1 MESNGMNEKTRLD
14 LEAIRQ
20 KLAGKTGKRY
30 WRTLEEVADTPEF
43 QLFLEDEFPNRSTI
57 NQINRRDL
65 IKFMGASFALA
76 GLTGCRGV
84 FLPEDKVVPYV
95 KQPEEL
101 VPGLP
106 LFYASSMVLAGYA
119 TGVLVEQHEG
129 RPTKI
134 SGNPEHP
141 SSLGALDILSQAN
154 VLGLYDPDRP
164 TAPTYQGDLSTW
176 PSFQDAILEVP
187 VDSKTGAA
195 FLKGSSGGAGVR
207 ILTGSVTSPT
217 FANLMREFLKRYPEA
232 TWHFHEP
239 CGQQSAIEGAMA
251 VYGSP
256 LNTIYDFS
264 KAKVVV
270 SLDSDFFSATEIP
283 GSLTYARE
291 FANGR
296 RVTGTTGEMNR
307 LYAVESTPGL
317 VGIMADHRWP
327 IRASD
332 VFAFATAL
340 ADGLGVAGVPSSAL
354 SDPIKSA
361 IPAIVADLKSNAGS
375 SIVIA
380 GTHQPAEVHA
390 LAQAMNVALGNV
402 GKTVFHTAP
411 IEATVVGKVGDLQ
424 SLVQDMNS
432 GQVQTIIIID
442 SNPAYTAPGDLKFA
456 TAVAKVKNKIQL
468 GDIEDETTPLMDW
481 HLPLSQSLESWGD
494 AKGHDGTI
502 GIIQPLIAPLND
514 SRSPIEF
521 MSLLLGKPIAGYDL
535 VKNQAKSLISGKDF
549 ERGWRIAVHDGL
561 IKGSAAPILK
571 PASTFNASSIGL
583 PPASTGMEVVFRP
596 DPSIF
601 DGRFANNGWLQEL
614 PKPLSKLTWD
624 NAFIISPQTAIQ
636 LNVVSDDKVRLD
648 LNGQSVEGPV
658 FVQPGHTDNSVTVYL
673 GYGRTA
679 GGVVATVHTELEGG
693 GFNAYALRTSKG
705 LGFAGGGVLSRLGGQ
720 HVLASTQ
727 GHNPLGGDRIIDDRD
742 VIRDLALSDFIKK
755 VAKGGDDPLGPDGGL
770 EPDGTSTK
778 EWIKEQNLFPEEVF
792 QYDGP
797 QWGMTIDMNTC
808 IGCNACVI
816 ACQSENNIPVVGKEQ
831 VSRHR
836 EMHWIRIDRYY
847 AGDDAN
853 PQATWQPVACV
864 HCEKAPCEPVCPV
877 AATVHSHEGIN
888 QMIYNR
894 CVGTRYC
901 SNNCPY
907 KVRRFNYLNYSD
919 NQPNYSDRVAGEVLN
934 QSLIPGPLHT
944 PRKDGIALLKLMN
957 NPDVT
962 VRGRGVM
969 EKCTYCTQRISYARI
984 EAKKAGR
991 EIRDGEIVTACQQAC
1006 PTQTI
1011 IFGNVADK
1019 NSAVTKMRTDP
1030 RSYLLLQALQ
1040 TRPRTSHLAK
1050 LRNPNPEIPN
1060 PEIKA

>member
-1 MESNGMNEKTRLD
+1 MNEKTRLD
-14 LEAIRQ
+14 LAAVRE

-43 QLFLEDEFPNRSTI
+43 QLYLEDEFPNRSTL

-65 IKFMGASFALA
+65 IKFMGASLALA

-106 LFYASSMVLAGYA
+106 LIYATSMVLAGYA

-129 RPTKI
+129 RPTQI
-134 SGNPEHP
+134 AGNPDHP
-141 SSLGALDILSQAN
+141 SSLGPLDILSQSH
-154 VLGLYDPDRP
+154 VLSLYDPDRP
-164 TAPTYQGDLSTW
+164 TAPTSIGDLSSW
-176 PSFQDAILEVP
+176 PAFLEAVLEVP
-187 VDSKTGAA
+187 AGSKDGVGL
-195 FLKGSSGGAGVR
+195 LKGAPDGAGVR
-207 ILTGSVTSPT
+207 ILTGAVTSPT
-217 FANLMREFLKRYPEA
+217 LASLIAEFLRRYPQA
-232 TWHFHEP
+232 AWHSYEP
-239 CGQQSAIEGAMA
+239 CGQQNAVLGSME

-256 LNTIYDFS
+256 LHTYYNFS
-264 KAKVVV
+264 NAKVVV
-270 SLDSDFFSATEIP
+270 SLDSDFFSATEVP
-283 GSLTYARE
+283 GSLVYARQ

-296 RVTGTTGEMNR
+296 RVTGKTGKMNR

-317 VGIMADHRWP
+317 VGMMADHRWP
-327 IRASD
+327 IRAAD
-332 VFAFATAL
+332 VYGFAAAL
-340 ADGLGVAGVPSSAL
+340 AEAVGVTGAPTAEISAEL
-354 SDPIKSA
+354 KAI
-361 IPAIVADLKSNAGS
+361 IPAIADDLKSNPGGS
-375 SIVIA
+375 VVIA
-380 GTHQPAEVHA
+380 GSHQPDRVHA
-390 LAQAMNVALGNV
+390 LALAINHALGNV
-402 GKTVFHTAP
+402 GKTVLHTSP
-411 IEATVVGKVGDLQ
+411 IESTVVGKTGDLTTLVGD
-424 SLVQDMNS
+424 MNR
-432 GQVQTIIIID
+432 GQVETLIIID
-442 SNPAYTAPGDLKFA
+442 SNPGYTAPADLMFA
-456 TAVAKVKNKIQL
+456 DACKKVKTKIQL
-468 GDIEDETTPLMDW
+468 GDIEDETSKLMDW
-481 HLPLSQSLESWGD
+481 HLPLSHPLEAWGD
-494 AKGHDGTI
+494 ARGHDGTVS
-502 GIIQPLIAPLND
+502 IIQPLITPLND
-514 SRSPIEF
+514 SKSAIEF
-521 MSLLLGKPIAGYDL
+521 ISLLLGRTVGGYDL
-535 VKNQAKSLISGKDF
+535 VKNHTKTLITGDF
-549 ERGWRIAVHDGL
+549 EHGWRQAVHDGL
-561 IKGSAAPILK
+561 IKGSAAPILS
-571 PASTFNASSIGL
+571 PAFTFNPGSLNL
-583 PPASTGMEVVFRP
+583 PAPSNGIEVVFRP

-614 PKPLSKLTWD
+614 PKPLSKITWD
-624 NAFIISPQTAIQ
+624 NALIMSPTTAVK
-636 LNVVSDDKVRLD
+636 LDVVSDDKVKLE
-648 LNGQSVEGPV
+648 LNGQSVIAPV
-658 FVQPGHTDNSVTVYL
+658 FVQPGHPDESVTVHL

-679 GGVVATVHTELEGG
+679 GGVVASLNSEREGG

-705 LGFAGGGVLSRLGGQ
+705 LGFIGGASFSKVGDQ
-720 HVLASTQ
+720 HELASTQ

-742 VIRDLALSDFIKK
+742 VIRDFSLADFLQKAAVDK
-755 VAKGGDDPLGPDGGL
+755 EDPLAPDDAPTR
-770 EPDGTSTK
+770 EDIRK
-778 EWIKEQNLFPEEVF
+778 NNLFPEEVF

-816 ACQSENNIPVVGKEQ
+816 ACVAENNIPVVGKEQ
-831 VSRHR
+831 VARHR

-847 AGDDAN
+847 SGDDAN

-877 AATVHSHEGIN
+877 AATVHSHEGLN

-919 NQPNYSDRVAGEVLN
+919 NQPNFSDRIGGQVFN

-944 PRKDGIALLKLMN
+944 PRKEGLALIRMLN

-962 VRGRGVM
+962 VRGRGIM

-991 EIRDGEIVTACQQAC
+991 DIKDGEIVTACQQAC

-1011 IFGNVADK
+1011 VFGNVADK
-1019 NSAVTKMRTDP
+1019 NSAVSKMRSDP
-1030 RSYLLLQALQ
+1030 RSYLLLEELQ

-1050 LRNPNPEIPN
+1050 LRNPNKAIPT
-1060 PEIKA
+1060 PAVKA